1 MNMPQMSAADQMS
14 QLIDMD
20 FIIDEMNLPQDERG
34 ILFAISI
41 SIHT

>member
-1 MNMPQMSAADQMS
+1 MNMPEMSARDRIS

-34 ILFAISI
+34 ILLVIPI
-41 SIHT
+41 TIHV